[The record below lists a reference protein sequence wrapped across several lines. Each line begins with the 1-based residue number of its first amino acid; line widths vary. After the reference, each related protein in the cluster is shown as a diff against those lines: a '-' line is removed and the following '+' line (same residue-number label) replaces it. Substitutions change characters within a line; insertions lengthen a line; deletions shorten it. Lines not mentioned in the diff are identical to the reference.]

1 MARNGHRRYNP
12 DMQQSIDQQAL
23 RKLSVEERL
32 KLIEAIWDSLAE
44 EDADLPIDQE
54 VLAEMRRRSQWA
66 RDNPDKLISH
76 DEMKARL
83 RSLM

>member
-1 MARNGHRRYNP
+1 M
-12 DMQQSIDQQAL
+12 SKTIDIERIHELPVA
-23 RKLSVEERL
+23 ERL
-32 KLIEAIWDSLAE
+32 RLLELIWDSLAE
-44 EDADLPIDQE
+44 DDADVPVDPA

-66 RDNPDKLISH
+66 RDNPDQLISH

>member
-1 MARNGHRRYNP
+1 MAYNP
-12 DMQQSIDQQAL
+12 FMSKTIDIERIHELPVA
-23 RKLSVEERL
+23 ERL
-32 KLIEAIWDSLAE
+32 RLLDLIWDSLAE
-44 EDADLPIDQE
+44 DDADIPVDPA

-83 RSLM
+83 RTLM

>member
-1 MARNGHRRYNP
+1 M
-12 DMQQSIDQQAL
+12 SKTIDIERIHELPVA
-23 RKLSVEERL
+23 ERL
-32 KLIEAIWDSLAE
+32 RLLDLIWDSLAE
-44 EDADLPIDQE
+44 DDADIPVDPA

-83 RSLM
+83 RTLM

>member
-1 MARNGHRRYNP
+1 MARVACTGYDLVMP
-12 DMQQSIDQQAL
+12 DTINIEAIL
-23 RKLSVEERL
+23 KLSVEQRL
-32 KLIEAIWDSLAE
+32 KLLDAIWASLAE
-44 EDADLPIDQE
+44 DDADIPVDPA

>member
-1 MARNGHRRYNP
+1 
-12 DMQQSIDQQAL
+12 MQQSIDQQAL

>member
-1 MARNGHRRYNP
+1 MAYNP
-12 DMQQSIDQQAL
+12 SMSKTIDIERIHELPVA
-23 RKLSVEERL
+23 ERL
-32 KLIEAIWDSLAE
+32 RLLDLIWDSLAE
-44 EDADLPIDQE
+44 DDADIPVDPA

>member
-1 MARNGHRRYNP
+1 MAYNSF
-12 DMQQSIDQQAL
+12 MSKTIDIERIHELPVA
-23 RKLSVEERL
+23 ERL
-32 KLIEAIWDSLAE
+32 RLLDLIWDSLAE
-44 EDADLPIDQE
+44 DDADVPVDPA

>member
-1 MARNGHRRYNP
+1 M
-12 DMQQSIDQQAL
+12 SKTIDIERIHELPVA
-23 RKLSVEERL
+23 ERL
-32 KLIEAIWDSLAE
+32 RLLDLIWDSLAE
-44 EDADLPIDQE
+44 DDADIPVDPA

>member
-1 MARNGHRRYNP
+1 MAYNP
-12 DMQQSIDQQAL
+12 FMSKTIDIERIHELPVA
-23 RKLSVEERL
+23 ERL
-32 KLIEAIWDSLAE
+32 RLLDLIWDSLAE
-44 EDADLPIDQE
+44 DDADIPVDPA

>member
-1 MARNGHRRYNP
+1 MAYNSF
-12 DMQQSIDQQAL
+12 MSKTIDIERIHELPVA
-23 RKLSVEERL
+23 ERL
-32 KLIEAIWDSLAE
+32 RLLDLIWDSLAE
-44 EDADLPIDQE
+44 DDADIPVDPA